1 MMGWDKK
8 DQRYMMLYKCEV
20 TQVASQEAIQ
30 VYTMAA
36 TEKDIQQMTE
46 EQNQLT
52 TRPLPQQLSPALESV
67 IMEN

>member
-1 MMGWDKK
+1 
-8 DQRYMMLYKCEV
+8 MLYKCEV